1 MTAKLTRARDWRAR
15 LSTLI
20 EQRRRVPYT
29 EEVNCALF
37 MADAVLAMTGQD
49 LAAPF
54 RGKFKTLAEG
64 DALLKASGFADL
76 PSYLAAQFEEINPVL
91 ARVGDLMLF
100 EVEQGWGGGVV
111 NGERVTVLS
120 LNGLGTVR
128 RSQGKRAFRV
138 G

>member
-15 LSTLI
+15 LSSLI

-29 EEVNCALF
+29 EEANCALF
-37 MADAVLAMTGQD
+37 MADAVLAMTGED

-54 RGKFKTLAEG
+54 RGKFKTIAEG

-76 PSYLAAQFEEINPVL
+76 PSYLAAQFEEINPVF
-91 ARVGDLMLF
+91 ARVGDVMLF
-100 EVEQGWGGGVV
+100 AVDQGWAGGIV
-111 NGERVTVLS
+111 NGERVTL
-120 LNGLGTVR
+120 LGLKGLGTMPR
-128 RSQGKRAFRV
+128 GQGKRAFRV